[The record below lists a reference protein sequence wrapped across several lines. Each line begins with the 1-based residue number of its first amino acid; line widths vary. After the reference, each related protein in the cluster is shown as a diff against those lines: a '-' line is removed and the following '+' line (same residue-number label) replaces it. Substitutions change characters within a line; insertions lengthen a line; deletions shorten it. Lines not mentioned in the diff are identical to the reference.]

1 MYTPQF
7 SNTASVSVRRLAWA
21 LGATMP
27 AAVNRLVGLLPALYS
42 PGFVCQR
49 CKDQTKCRLCV
60 FSKQISEQDKAFLL
74 SM

>member
-7 SNTASVSVRRLAWA
+7 SDTATISVRRLAWA

-27 AAVNRLVGLLPALYS
+27 AAVNRLVGLLPSLYS
-42 PGFVCQR
+42 PGLVCQR
-49 CKDQTKCRLCV
+49 CKDQTKCALCV
-60 FSKQISEQDKAFLL
+60 FSKQTSEQKKTDLL

>member
-7 SNTASVSVRRLAWA
+7 SDAASISVRRLAWA

-27 AAVNRLVGLLPALYS
+27 AAVNRLISLLPSLYS
-42 PGFVCQR
+42 PGFVCQC

-60 FSKQISEQDKAFLL
+60 FSKQISEQDKKYLL